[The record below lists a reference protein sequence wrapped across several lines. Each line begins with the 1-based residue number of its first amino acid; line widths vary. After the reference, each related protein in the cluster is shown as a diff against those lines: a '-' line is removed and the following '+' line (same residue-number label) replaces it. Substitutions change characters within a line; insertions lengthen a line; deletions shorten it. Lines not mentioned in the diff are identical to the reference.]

1 MSKEYHD
8 DGPSETSGAPA
19 VPSRV
24 TVITDVAE
32 SYCITGPLPST
43 SSKWHVTDGSNG
55 HGWVVSAEAAGT
67 LTTVPPARQARTS
80 NARARVKIA
89 TVSPGSRG
97 WLRQSATAP
106 NRSSPAGSP
115 VGSWHRRP

>member
-43 SSKWHVTDGSNG
+43 SSRWHVTDGSNG
-55 HGWVVSAEAAGT
+55 HGWVVSADALG
-67 LTTVPPARQARTS
+67 
-80 NARARVKIA
+80 
-89 TVSPGSRG
+89 
-97 WLRQSATAP
+97 ATATTLAP
-106 NRSSPAGSP
+106 ITPVATASLLPRLTRGVTCTPASRMPHPTPGNRRGTAHG
-115 VGSWHRRP
+115 